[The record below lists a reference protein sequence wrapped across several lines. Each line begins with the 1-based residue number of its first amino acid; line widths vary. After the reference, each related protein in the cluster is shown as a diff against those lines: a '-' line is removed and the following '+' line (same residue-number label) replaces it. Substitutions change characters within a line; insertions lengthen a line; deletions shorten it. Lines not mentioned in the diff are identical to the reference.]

1 MLLKSCLRPL
11 LSGSFIG
18 LMLAF
23 PQNSTRAAL
32 QALEIFATSVLPSL
46 FPFTACM
53 LLLTAGRTVPLQVL
67 TALSFLGG
75 SPSGARLF
83 SGADM
88 DPACARR
95 MARMTGTM
103 SPMFFLGTLSLWLQ
117 NEQAAQLL
125 LFCHLISAMMLCF
138 PPFKRQKAPR
148 ISLPPLTFGEALQQ
162 STLAMLTVGGCIILG
177 SVAARLIGCLLPQLP
192 KLPLAI
198 LQSLLEV
205 TSGCKSLIALNPP
218 FLLPFL
224 SAFTSFSGLSI
235 LMQNSA
241 YWEKHGIFL
250 KNLLF
255 YGLLRGIIAFLLC
268 FMILLCHSAFFAV

>member
-1 MLLKSCLRPL
+1 MLLKSCLRSL
-11 LSGSFIG
+11 ISGSFIG

-23 PQNSTRAAL
+23 PQNSTQAAL
-32 QALEIFATSVLPSL
+32 QALEIFAMSVLPSL

-53 LLLTAGRTVPLQVL
+53 LLLTAGRTVPLPVL

-83 SGADM
+83 AGADM
-88 DPACARR
+88 NAAASRR

-117 NEQAAQLL
+117 NEYAAWLL
-125 LFCHLISAMMLCF
+125 LLCHFLSAGLLFF
-138 PPFKRQKAPR
+138 PRTKGSMPR
-148 ISLPPLTFGEALQQ
+148 RVTLPALTFGEALSQ
-162 STLAMLTVGGCIILG
+162 SALAMLTVGGCITLG
-177 SVAARLIGCLLPQLP
+177 SVAARLIGCLLPTLS
-192 KLPLAI
+192 PLHLAL

-218 FLLPFL
+218 FLLPIL

-235 LMQNSA
+235 LLQNA
-241 YWEKHGIFL
+241 VYWEKHGIPL
-250 KNLLF
+250 GKLLF

-268 FMILLCHSAFFAV
+268 FVILLCHSVHFAL